1 MTSFAIDPSKSKA
14 MNVQNPYDFAGVS
27 VSTTNLCLLKTLTF
41 CDISGQTPA
50 LVVPARRHWIAR

>member
-27 VSTTNLCLLKTLTF
+27 VSSPLIESSVA
-41 CDISGQTPA
+41 D
-50 LVVPARRHWIAR
+50 LVFYF